1 MYIAYVVVAV
11 LFALMLAGSG
21 RGKLV
26 REQRVTDTIT
36 GLGVPLSW
44 FVPLAVL
51 EFAAALGLLA
61 GIFYRPL
68 GIAAGIGAVLYFVGA
83 LIAHLRAK
91 DTKGL
96 AAPGVMLLFSAA
108 PVVLGFLSL

>member
-1 MYIAYVVVAV
+1 MYVAYVVVAV

-26 REQRVTDTIT
+26 REKRVTETIT

-44 FVPLAVL
+44 FVPLALL
-51 EFAAALGLLA
+51 EIAAAVGLLA

-68 GIAAGIGAVLYFVGA
+68 GIAAGIGAILYFVGA
-83 LIAHLRAK
+83 VIAHLRAN
-91 DTKGL
+91 DTKGTV
-96 AAPGVMLLFSAA
+96 APGVMLLFSVA
-108 PVVLGFLSL
+108 PVALGFLSL

>member
-1 MYIAYVVVAV
+1 MA
-11 LFALMLAGSG
+11 
-21 RGKLV
+21 
-26 REQRVTDTIT
+26 
-36 GLGVPLSW
+36 W

-108 PVVLGFLSL
+108 PVALGFLSL